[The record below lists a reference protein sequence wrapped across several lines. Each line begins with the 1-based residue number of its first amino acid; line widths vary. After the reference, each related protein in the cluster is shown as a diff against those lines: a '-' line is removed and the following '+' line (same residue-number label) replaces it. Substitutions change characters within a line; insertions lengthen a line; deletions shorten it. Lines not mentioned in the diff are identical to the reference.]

1 MSLTYTT
8 YTDFLHQFLK
18 TSSFILENSPKFDVK
33 LASLA
38 FWKSGPQMSGDYNHH
53 NNINHDPVSNYV
65 TWHHKWDVRLLVQ
78 LGIIGSPR
86 GQSLA

>member
-1 MSLTYTT
+1 MKSSSAENPQI
-8 YTDFLHQFLK
+8 FLHQFK
-18 TSSFILENSPKFDVK
+18 NQFVYSRKIRQKSEVK

-65 TWHHKWDVRLLVQ
+65 TWHHKWDVRLVQ